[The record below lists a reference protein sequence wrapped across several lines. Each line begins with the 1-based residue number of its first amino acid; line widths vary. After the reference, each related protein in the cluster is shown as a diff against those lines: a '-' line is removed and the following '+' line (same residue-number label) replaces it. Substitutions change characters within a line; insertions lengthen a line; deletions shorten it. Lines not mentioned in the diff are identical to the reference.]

1 MALVMAPNRVKPLH
15 RDNRTSSRR
24 PLVVRARVSWKDQ
37 RGTTRIA
44 NVITRNVSD
53 EAIYVEW
60 REPSAIPLY
69 RLVQFQVSLEARRDA
84 GLPEPLRSGKVL
96 SAVLR
101 VGERRAATGTPE
113 GYALR
118 LLIDPGHRAA
128 ESTEDEPQLV
138 RATAIA

>member
-1 MALVMAPNRVKPLH
+1 MELVTANRMKSLR
-15 RDNRTSSRR
+15 RDKRTASRR

-37 RGTTRIA
+37 RGTTRVA

-53 EAIYVEW
+53 EAVYVEW

-69 RLVQFQVSLEARRDA
+69 RLVQFQVGPEGRHDAR
-84 GLPEPLRSGKVL
+84 LPEPLRSGKVL

-101 VGERRAATGTPE
+101 VGQRRAATGTPE

-118 LLIDPGHRAA
+118 LLVDPGQKADQPLEVH
-128 ESTEDEPQLV
+128 DPPLV
-138 RATAIA
+138 SATAIA

>member
-1 MALVMAPNRVKPLH
+1 MALVMGHNRATLLH
-15 RDNRTSSRR
+15 RDNRASYRR

-44 NVITRNVSD
+44 NVITRNASN
-53 EAIYVEW
+53 EAVYVEW

-84 GLPEPLRSGKVL
+84 ELPEPLRSGKVL

-101 VGERRAATGTPE
+101 AGERRAATGTPE

-118 LLIDPGHRAA
+118 LLVDPAQKTA
-128 ESTEDEPQLV
+128 ESMDEESSL
-138 RATAIA
+138 AHTAAIA